1 MLLMQLPDSLTTLT
15 NLRVLGL
22 TSNRLWQLP
31 PGIAGCASLRVLDC
45 SHNLLS
51 RLPAGMGSMARLR
64 SVKLTHNKL
73 GWVPVWE
80 FQELPGLQELH
91 LAGNAFTVRVQQRL
105 VLCSCGAVLRH
116 EANLSVW
123 TVCVCVLRVVP
134 QVGNCYTGCA
144 DCVLTLLVTLT
155 NRTFYCA
162 VDCMLHAVGCGAGCQ
177 RRCSS
182 AGAAGGHCRQ
192 PSSPAASPAAELQP
206 QRQQRLQQLEQLQ
219 PIPC

>member
-1 MLLMQLPDSLTTLT
+1 MLLLQLPDSLTTLT

-51 RLPAGMGSMARLR
+51 RLPAGMGGMSRLR

-91 LAGNAFTVRVQQRL
+91 LAGNAFTVRRFASTGKWMLWWFVDPARSLMLSQFTWC
-105 VLCSCGAVLRH
+105 VACCCS
-116 EANLSVW
+116 
-123 TVCVCVLRVVP
+123 
-134 QVGNCYTGCA
+134 
-144 DCVLTLLVTLT
+144 
-155 NRTFYCA
+155 
-162 VDCMLHAVGCGAGCQ
+162 
-177 RRCSS
+177 
-182 AGAAGGHCRQ
+182 
-192 PSSPAASPAAELQP
+192 
-206 QRQQRLQQLEQLQ
+206 
-219 PIPC
+219 